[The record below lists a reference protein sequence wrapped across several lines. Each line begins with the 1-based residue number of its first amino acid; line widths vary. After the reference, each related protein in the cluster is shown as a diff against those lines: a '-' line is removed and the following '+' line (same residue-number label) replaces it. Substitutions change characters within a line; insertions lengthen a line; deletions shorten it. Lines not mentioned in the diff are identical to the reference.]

1 MLLAPQP
8 SQAVGLRSHVG
19 GGVGEGTVFR
29 DSWHHSLASSQV
41 RELQRAREHGMCPL
55 GFGR

>member
-1 MLLAPQP
+1 MFLSPQP

-29 DSWHHSLASSQV
+29 DSWHHSSASSQV
-41 RELQRAREHGMCPL
+41 RAPQRAREHGMFPL